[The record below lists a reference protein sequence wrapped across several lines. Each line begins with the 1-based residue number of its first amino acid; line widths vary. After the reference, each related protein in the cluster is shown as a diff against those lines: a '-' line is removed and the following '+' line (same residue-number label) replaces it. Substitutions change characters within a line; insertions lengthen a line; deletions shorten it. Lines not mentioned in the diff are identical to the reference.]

1 MTASAFFQSIF
12 SIKHTIHRSID
23 LHNVT
28 QQSFNRAYRCTQ
40 EYTGVYR
47 GIGLHRCKQEYS
59 GVDRIQ
65 VYTGVPAH
73 WYTGNIPEYTGV
85 TYRSIGLHR
94 CKQEY
99 SGVDRIQ
106 VYTGVP
112 AHWYTGNIPEYTGVY
127 RCTQSNHERPY
138 CRSI

>member
-85 TYRSIGLHR
+85 TYRGIGLHW
-94 CKQEY
+94 C
-99 SGVDRIQ
+99 
-106 VYTGVP
+106 TGI
-112 AHWYTGNIPEYTGVY
+112 WYTGNIPEYTGVY